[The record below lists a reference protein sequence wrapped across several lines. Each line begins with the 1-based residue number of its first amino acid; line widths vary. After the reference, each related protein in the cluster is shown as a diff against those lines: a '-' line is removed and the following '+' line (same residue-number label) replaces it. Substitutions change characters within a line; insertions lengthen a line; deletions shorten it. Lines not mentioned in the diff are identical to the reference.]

1 MSLPEITLY
10 LASYLLGSVPF
21 GLLIGKLRG
30 VDIRTRGSGNIG
42 ATNVFRC
49 VGKAWGI
56 GAFCLDFFKGYAAA
70 ALLPLLVEPLGQEV
84 LSPNVRLAGGLLAI
98 VGHNYPVFLR
108 FKGGKGI
115 ATSTGVL
122 AGIAPLVILP
132 AAGAWLLLFVTTRYV
147 SVASITAAA
156 MSAAGGWIFYRTSG
170 AIPHAL
176 TLLGLMAIWRHR
188 SNMQRLKRGEENRFD
203 FSRQAKKGPQGE
215 QHE

>member
-1 MSLPEITLY
+1 MSRPEITLY
-10 LASYLLGSVPF
+10 FASYLLGSIPF

-56 GAFCLDFFKGYAAA
+56 SAFCLDFFKGYAAT
-70 ALLPLLVEPLGQEV
+70 ALLPMLIGTFGQET
-84 LSPNVRLAGGLLAI
+84 LSPNVRLVGGLLAI
-98 VGHNYPVFLR
+98 LGHNYPVFLR

-115 ATSTGVL
+115 ATSAGVL

-132 AAGAWLLLFVTTRYV
+132 AAGAWLLLFATTRYV
-147 SVASITAAA
+147 SVASIMAAG
-156 MSAAGGWIFYRTSG
+156 MTAAGGWIFYSDRG
-170 AIPHAL
+170 ATPYAL

-215 QHE
+215 EHE

>member
-10 LASYLLGSVPF
+10 FASYLLGSVPF

-30 VDIRTRGSGNIG
+30 VDIRTQGSGNIG

-56 GAFCLDFFKGYAAA
+56 GAFCLDFFKGYAAT
-70 ALLPLLVEPLGQEV
+70 ALLPLLIEPLG
-84 LSPNVRLAGGLLAI
+84 LDRSPNIWLMGGLLAI
-98 VGHNYPVFLR
+98 IGHNYPVFLR

-115 ATSTGVL
+115 ATSGGVL

-147 SVASITAAA
+147 SVASITAAG
-156 MSAAGGWIFYRTSG
+156 MTAAGGWIFYRTNG

-203 FSRQAKKGPQGE
+203 FSRQAKKDPQE
-215 QHE
+215 VRHE

>member
-1 MSLPEITLY
+1 MSLPEITLC
-10 LASYLLGSVPF
+10 LASYLLGSIPF
-21 GLLIGKLRG
+21 GLLIGKLHG
-30 VDIRTRGSGNIG
+30 VDIRTLGSGNIG

-56 GAFCLDFFKGYAAA
+56 GAFCLDFFKGYAAT
-70 ALLPLLVEPLGQEV
+70 ALLPLLIEPLGQET
-84 LSPNVRLAGGLLAI
+84 LSSNIRLVGGLLAI
-98 VGHNYPVFLR
+98 IGHNYPIFLR

-115 ATSTGVL
+115 ATSAGVL

-132 AAGAWLLLFVTTRYV
+132 AAGAWLLVFVTTRYV
-147 SVASITAAA
+147 SVASIAAA
-156 MSAAGGWIFYRTSG
+156 GMTAAGGWIFYRTNG

-188 SNMQRLKRGEENRFD
+188 SNMQRLKSGEENRFD
-203 FSRQAKKGPQGE
+203 FSRQAKKDPQEG

>member
-10 LASYLLGSVPF
+10 FASYLLGSVPF
-21 GLLIGKLRG
+21 GLLIGKFRG
-30 VDIRTRGSGNIG
+30 VDIRTQGSGNIG

-56 GAFCLDFFKGYAAA
+56 GAFCLDFFKGYAAT
-70 ALLPLLVEPLGQEV
+70 ALLPLLIEPLG
-84 LSPNVRLAGGLLAI
+84 LDRSPNIWLMGGLLAI
-98 VGHNYPVFLR
+98 IGHNYPVFLR

-115 ATSTGVL
+115 ATSGGVL

-156 MSAAGGWIFYRTSG
+156 MTAAGGWIFYRTSG

-188 SNMQRLKRGEENRFD
+188 SNMQRLRRGEENRFD
-203 FSRQAKKGPQGE
+203 FSRQAKKGPQGVR
-215 QHE
+215 HE

>member
-30 VDIRTRGSGNIG
+30 VDIRTQGSGNIG

-56 GAFCLDFFKGYAAA
+56 GAFCLDFFKGYAAT
-70 ALLPLLVEPLGQEV
+70 ALLPLLIEPLG
-84 LSPNVRLAGGLLAI
+84 LDRSPNIWLMGGLLAI
-98 VGHNYPVFLR
+98 IGHNYPVFLR

-115 ATSTGVL
+115 ATSAGVL

-147 SVASITAAA
+147 SVASITAAG
-156 MSAAGGWIFYRTSG
+156 MTAAGGWIFYRTSG

-188 SNMQRLKRGEENRFD
+188 SNMQRLRRGEENRFD
-203 FSRQAKKGPQGE
+203 FSRQAKKGPQGVK
-215 QHE
+215 HE